1 MSEFMHGIKLSSSE
15 GTLGER
21 EEASSLTNGV
31 S

>member
-21 EEASSLTNGV
+21 EEEASSF
-31 S
+31 SD